1 MKKNQ
6 IKVLALVSA
15 LLAISGLITA
25 VYAVFYTTI
34 TSTGNKAAITSWNV
48 KFNNVSTSGTT
59 KELEE
64 IKLRGDSPLSPGD
77 EGTFTVTLENAS
89 DVDAN
94 YTIDL
99 YNLKVGNEILDQEK
113 YKIKFYQTS
122 KTGALINVTETQIKN
137 HDIFGD
143 RISKNGGKV
152 EVTIYWVWESGE
164 HDNDLSG
171 KDLTL
176 DLSAT
181 LKQNEVTK

>member
-1 MKKNQ
+1 MKKKQ
-6 IKVLALVSA
+6 IKILAVISA

-25 VYAVFYTTI
+25 VYAVFYSSI
-34 TSTGNKAAITSWNV
+34 TSTGNKATITSWNV

-59 KELEE
+59 KTVDE
-64 IKLRGDSPLSPGD
+64 IKLRGEKPLSPGD
-77 EGTFTVTLENAS
+77 EGTFTITLENAS

-122 KTGALINVTETQIKN
+122 KTGSEINVTETSITN
-137 HDIFGD
+137 HDIEGNK
-143 RISKNGGKV
+143 IAKKGGKV
-152 EVTIYWVWESGE
+152 EVTIYWSWESGNY
-164 HDNDLSG
+164 DNELSG

-181 LKQNEVTK
+181 LKQNKVTN